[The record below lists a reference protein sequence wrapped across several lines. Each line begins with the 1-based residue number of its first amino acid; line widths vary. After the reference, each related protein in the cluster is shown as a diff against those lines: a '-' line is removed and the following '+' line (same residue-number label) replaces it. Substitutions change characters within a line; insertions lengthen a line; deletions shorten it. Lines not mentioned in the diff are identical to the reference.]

1 MVLPH
6 VLVFRAALASSWGSF
21 FSWSPEVGR
30 VAFALISGWSDAPLI
45 GWPSSALADCLEWC

>member
-30 VAFALISGWSDAPLI
+30 VGFALISGWSDAPLI
-45 GWPSSALADCLEWC
+45 GWPSSALADCLE